1 MRGKDLLECIENI
14 DDTLIEEALN
24 PKIVLHRSKAGAK
37 CGMAAACV
45 IMLCISGITF
55 WAHQN
60 KNQNAADIQ
69 HEDTIMDMITIADAG
84 DLQSEKGVIEE
95 SEVNATDAA
104 PKDTASTASMK
115 EDAFHKKMSEDD
127 QKAAQYESTEEDK
140 DFKMELA
147 IEEAAGLSY
156 TVISDYDGQRE
167 AADYC
172 YEEPKKGTFFCYR
185 YLEETIEYY
194 TYQENQTDRTDST
207 MYAYQ
212 IVIDIYG
219 DVQKENGMQYEILYN
234 TNEGNTMIEQEYQ
247 RLIDLGY
254 PVRLSEDFQL
264 TGTFTKTEIDTF
276 PASPEYGY
284 VFRFESES

>member
-14 DDTLIEEALN
+14 DDTLIEEAMN

-147 IEEAAGLSY
+147 
-156 TVISDYDGQRE
+156 
-167 AADYC
+167 
-172 YEEPKKGTFFCYR
+172 
-185 YLEETIEYY
+185 
-194 TYQENQTDRTDST
+194 DRKS
-207 MYAYQ
+207 
-212 IVIDIYG
+212 V
-219 DVQKENGMQYEILYN
+219 V
-234 TNEGNTMIEQEYQ
+234 
-247 RLIDLGY
+247 
-254 PVRLSEDFQL
+254 
-264 TGTFTKTEIDTF
+264 
-276 PASPEYGY
+276 
-284 VFRFESES
+284 